1 MTYFILLGSKITVDG
16 DSSLEIK
23 RHVFLR
29 RKVMTNWNNV
39 LKMRVI
45 SLSTKDHI
53 VKAMVFPVVMY
64 EFESW
69 TIKRAETWRTDT
81 FKLWCWRDAFKLCCW
96 RKLQSPLDCKEI
108 KLADTKGNQPWI
120 FYPLNGLML
129 KQKLQY
135 FGNLVQTANSLEK
148 TLMLAKIE
156 GKKRREQQRM
166 KWLHSITDSWI
177 WIWANS
183 RKSWGTEEPGVQ

>member
-1 MTYFILLGSKITVDG
+1 
-16 DSSLEIK
+16 
-23 RHVFLR
+23 
-29 RKVMTNWNNV
+29 
-39 LKMRVI
+39 MRVI

-69 TIKRAETWRTDT
+69 TIKRAENWRTDT

-135 FGNLVQTANSLEK
+135 FGHLVQIANSLEE
-148 TLMLAKIE
+148 TLMLGKIE
-156 GKKRREQQRM
+156 GKKRREPQRM

-183 RKSWGTEEPGVQ
+183 RKLWGTEEPGVQ